1 MLPRQPLLDALE
13 RMSYGGLLLNT
24 AGHVVAINGAAE
36 HFFERELG
44 TNERDIPA
52 CDRGREAIKKLLA
65 LGDARF
71 CMDADA
77 WVVVPREEQKPLI
90 LHAIALAEPAH
101 DGPHTVLILIDL
113 DRRHKPNTLALQRI
127 FGLTAA
133 EARLARLIARGDAPT
148 EIAQAHGLSLA
159 TVRSQLASVFDK
171 TQTRRQ
177 AELVAL
183 VTQLSILP

>member
-1 MLPRQPLLDALE
+1 VLPRQPLLDALE

-24 AGHVVAINGAAE
+24 AGHVVAMNGAAE

-44 TNERDIPA
+44 TNERDILA

-65 LGDARF
+65 RG
-71 CMDADA
+71 DADA

-133 EARLARLIARGDAPT
+133 EARLAQLIARGDAPT